1 MEYLITSIIS
11 SYLLLMTVNPIEK
24 VVKPNQSLLPVL
36 NYQHVNNALVQPW
49 DASLFKK
56 KKTLENR
63 QNKYEYGSID
73 SDNKVIFGAVSI
85 PFFT

>member
-36 NYQHVNNALVQPW
+36 NYQHVNDALVQPW
-49 DASLFKK
+49 DALLFKK
-56 KKTLENR
+56 KNVRK
-63 QNKYEYGSID
+63 
-73 SDNKVIFGAVSI
+73 
-85 PFFT
+85 